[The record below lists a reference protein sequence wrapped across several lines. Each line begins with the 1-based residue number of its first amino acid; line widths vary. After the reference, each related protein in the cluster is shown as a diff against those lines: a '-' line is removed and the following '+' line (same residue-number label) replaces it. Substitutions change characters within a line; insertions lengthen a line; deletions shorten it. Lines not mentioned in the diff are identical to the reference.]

1 MTQAGFDSTASPTRF
16 DREAQRQLFQQ
27 YAATRDPAIRDQL
40 VQQYTALVHSLAR
53 RFAGRGEPLE
63 DLEQVGYL
71 GLLAAVD
78 RFDPSLGL
86 EFTTFATPTILGEI
100 KRYFRDKSWAVRVP
114 RRLQETYA
122 RVVRAQGELSQT
134 LGRNPSITEVA
145 EKLEM
150 EPDDVLQALEAGPA
164 QRAVSLET
172 PAGAGDQSDTELS
185 DYLGAEDEN
194 LSRIELQNMLAGA
207 LRHLTPREREIMI
220 LRFVEQLP
228 QTEVARRLGISQ
240 MHVSRL
246 QRAALS
252 QLKRELPE

>member
-1 MTQAGFDSTASPTRF
+1 MTEAGFAAPPSPPRF
-16 DREAQRQLFQQ
+16 DRERQRGLLSEF
-27 YAATRDPAIRDQL
+27 ARTHDPALREQL
-40 VQQYTALVHSLAR
+40 VEEYSALVRSLAR

-63 DLEQVGYL
+63 DLEQVGFL
-71 GLLAAVD
+71 GLIAAIN
-78 RFDPSLGL
+78 RFDPGLGL
-86 EFTTFATPTILGEI
+86 EFSTFATPTILGEI

-122 RVVRAQGELSQT
+122 RVVRTRSELGQE
-134 LGRNPSITEVA
+134 LGRDPTVPEIA
-145 EKLEM
+145 ARLELD
-150 EPDDVLQALEAGPA
+150 PDEVLQAMEAGPA

-172 PAGAGDQSDTELS
+172 PLGGEEEERELGDRI
-185 DYLGAEDEN
+185 GVEDEN

-207 LRHLTPREREIMI
+207 MRHLTPREREIMV

-246 QRAALS
+246 QRAALA
-252 QLKRELPE
+252 QLKKELPE

>member
-1 MTQAGFDSTASPTRF
+1 MTEAGFVAPPSSPRF
-16 DREAQRQLFQQ
+16 DRELQRQLFSS
-27 YAATRDPAIRDQL
+27 YAKEHDPAVREQL
-40 VQQYTALVHSLAR
+40 VEQFSALVRSLAR

-71 GLLAAVD
+71 GLIAAIN
-78 RFDPSLGL
+78 RFDPGLGL
-86 EFTTFATPTILGEI
+86 EFSTFATPTILGEI

-122 RVVRAQGELSQT
+122 RVIRSRSELSQE
-134 LGRNPSITEVA
+134 LGRDPTVPEIA
-145 EKLEM
+145 ERLELD
-150 EPDDVLQALEAGPA
+150 PDEVLQALEAGPA
-164 QRAVSLET
+164 QRAVSLDT
-172 PAGAGDQSDTELS
+172 PLGQGEDAGELGDRV
-185 DYLGAEDEN
+185 GAEDEN

-207 LRHLTPREREIMI
+207 MRHLTAREREIMV

-246 QRAALS
+246 QRAALA